1 MQFDAKLESWKAGH
15 VKTTFDIPD
24 DLLRTMKMQAVQEG
38 RKFKDVAVEIFRRG
52 LNQMEPFPGRAAP
65 RRVKLPLILA
75 PQGAP
80 EFTPNGEDIDR
91 LLMEDEVKPH
101 DDPTRH

>member
-1 MQFDAKLESWKAGH
+1 M
-15 VKTTFDIPD
+15 KTTLDIPD

-52 LNQMEPFPGRAAP
+52 LNRTEPIPDRAAP
-65 RRVKLPLILA
+65 RRVKLPLIVA

-91 LLMEDEVKPH
+91 LLMEVEVKMNLL
-101 DDPTRH
+101 TS

>member
-1 MQFDAKLESWKAGH
+1 
-15 VKTTFDIPD
+15 VKTTLDIPD

-52 LNQMEPFPGRAAP
+52 LNRTEPFPDQAAP
-65 RRVKLPLILA
+65 RRVKLPLIVA

-80 EFTPNGEDIDR
+80 EFTPSGEDIDR
-91 LLMEDEVKPH
+91 LLMEEEVKSH
-101 DDPTRH
+101 HATTGR

>member
-1 MQFDAKLESWKAGH
+1 MQFDGNLESWKAGNMK
-15 VKTTFDIPD
+15 KTLDIPD

-52 LNQMEPFPGRAAP
+52 LNRMEPFPDRAAP
-65 RRVKLPLILA
+65 RRVKLPLIVA

-80 EFTPNGEDIDR
+80 EFTPNGQDIDR
-91 LLMEDEVKPH
+91 LLMEDEVKMNLL
-101 DDPTRH
+101 TS